1 MARSKKTSGSTAP
14 HFWNAPGVRAKAA
27 WVAASVG
34 TLALLLALGS
44 FHHADWPSKAVAVHN
59 EPAANLLGNAGAA
72 LAYWTYA
79 IFGFGTWLAVLL
91 GAAALAAMPFGFRPQ
106 HLWLRAIGAGILVLA
121 VGAIHA
127 LWFPRLGPVAGVEA
141 GLIPQWAAAELAA
154 RFSGFATSV
163 ILLCAAVVGAVVAAD
178 EVVFRIPG
186 AVMQG
191 LGFLEPVWKYDW
203 AGFFATLTGKRRS
216 STAVALAGVGANA
229 SPALRRARGSRVTVV
244 DEEDEG
250 GADNVTVVDAAEE
263 EDDED
268 VEDAAEAEDV
278 DDDSEEDED
287 EEPEAE
293 AADDEDSERDSDVQ
307 PARAAL
313 SNAELHARI
322 SRLPVRMAGA
332 AKKTAL
338 RDEDIPRT
346 VDYTGYRFPGLEM
359 LSEPVSGASDERES
373 FVRDQAARLT
383 AALREYDIEGEVI
396 DIESGPVVTR
406 YHVMLAE
413 GTRAAR
419 LQPVADDL
427 ARKLKAPNI
436 RIINNIVE
444 SGAVGIEVPNRERE
458 QVRLK
463 ELMSGPAAEGMALP
477 MFLGKNN
484 SGNPLVLDLAKQP
497 HMLIAGTTGSG
508 KSICMNTIIM
518 SWLYTKRPDELQLCL
533 VDPKMVEMAPFSGI
547 PHLMVDVVTDMA
559 KAAGI
564 LEWAVRHMEE
574 RYELL
579 KSARVKDISQYN
591 QLGEDEIRARVR
603 PQSDAEWARIPKKL
617 SYKVFVIDEL
627 ADLMMQ
633 HREVEQ
639 SIVRIAQ
646 KARAVGMHLVL
657 ATQRPQANV
666 VTGLIKSNM
675 PCRITFRVASVMD
688 SRIVLEQKGG
698 ELLLGKGDMLV
709 LENGRNEPVRAQGTM
724 VDNREIEAVTGHLA
738 TVAPQNF
745 ERTLVAI
752 KGPGG
757 SCEAEGEQENGGL
770 AAASSDPLFDRAVE
784 IIIDSNRGS
793 VSLLQRKMSIGY
805 GRASRLVDLMA
816 EAGIVGPARGASPR
830 EVLLT
835 MEEWM
840 RMKEMRGE
848 ERELTDDEREL
859 AAKVDQ
865 ESDAFQDAFHG
876 EEEEA

>member
-186 AVMQG
+186 AVIQG

-244 DEEDEG
+244 DEEDED

-263 EDDED
+263 AEDED
-268 VEDAAEAEDV
+268 AVDAEDV

-322 SRLPVRMAGA
+322 SKLPVRMAGA

-383 AALREYDIEGEVI
+383 AALREYD
-396 DIESGPVVTR
+396 
-406 YHVMLAE
+406 
-413 GTRAAR
+413 
-419 LQPVADDL
+419 
-427 ARKLKAPNI
+427 
-436 RIINNIVE
+436 
-444 SGAVGIEVPNRERE
+444 
-458 QVRLK
+458 
-463 ELMSGPAAEGMALP
+463 
-477 MFLGKNN
+477 
-484 SGNPLVLDLAKQP
+484 
-497 HMLIAGTTGSG
+497 
-508 KSICMNTIIM
+508 
-518 SWLYTKRPDELQLCL
+518 
-533 VDPKMVEMAPFSGI
+533 
-547 PHLMVDVVTDMA
+547 
-559 KAAGI
+559 
-564 LEWAVRHMEE
+564 
-574 RYELL
+574 
-579 KSARVKDISQYN
+579 
-591 QLGEDEIRARVR
+591 
-603 PQSDAEWARIPKKL
+603 
-617 SYKVFVIDEL
+617 
-627 ADLMMQ
+627 
-633 HREVEQ
+633 
-639 SIVRIAQ
+639 
-646 KARAVGMHLVL
+646 
-657 ATQRPQANV
+657 
-666 VTGLIKSNM
+666 
-675 PCRITFRVASVMD
+675 
-688 SRIVLEQKGG
+688 
-698 ELLLGKGDMLV
+698 
-709 LENGRNEPVRAQGTM
+709 
-724 VDNREIEAVTGHLA
+724 
-738 TVAPQNF
+738 
-745 ERTLVAI
+745 
-752 KGPGG
+752 
-757 SCEAEGEQENGGL
+757 
-770 AAASSDPLFDRAVE
+770 
-784 IIIDSNRGS
+784 
-793 VSLLQRKMSIGY
+793 
-805 GRASRLVDLMA
+805 
-816 EAGIVGPARGASPR
+816 
-830 EVLLT
+830 
-835 MEEWM
+835 
-840 RMKEMRGE
+840 
-848 ERELTDDEREL
+848 
-859 AAKVDQ
+859 
-865 ESDAFQDAFHG
+865 
-876 EEEEA
+876 

>member
-79 IFGFGTWLAVLL
+79 ILGFGTWLAVLL

-106 HLWLRAIGAGILVLA
+106 HLWLRTVGAGILVLS

-141 GLIPQWAAAELAA
+141 GLIPQWISAELAA
-154 RFSGFATSV
+154 RFSGFATSL
-163 ILLCAAVVGAVVAAD
+163 ILLCAAVVGAIVAAD

-203 AGFFATLTGKRRS
+203 ANFFAMLTGKRRS
-216 STAVALAGVGANA
+216 STAVALAGVGANP

-244 DEEDEG
+244 DEEVED
-250 GADNVTVVDAAEE
+250 GADNVTVVDEDEVEEDEEAEE
-263 EDDED
+263 LEDSADA
-268 VEDAAEAEDV
+268 EDA
-278 DDDSEEDED
+278 DDDTEED

-293 AADDEDSERDSDVQ
+293 AAEDEEDEEDQ

-313 SNAELHARI
+313 SNAELQARI
-322 SRLPVRMAGA
+322 SRLPVRMASTP
-332 AKKTAL
+332 KKAML

-346 VDYTGYRFPGLEM
+346 VDYTGYSFPELD
-359 LSEPVSGASDERES
+359 LLAEPVANVSEERET
-373 FVRDQAARLT
+373 FVREQAGRLT
-383 AALREYDIEGEVI
+383 AALREYDISGEVI
-396 DIESGPVVTR
+396 EIESGPVVTL
-406 YHVMLAE
+406 YHVNLAE

-436 RIINNIVE
+436 RIISNIVG

-477 MFLGKNN
+477 MFLGKDNA
-484 SGNPLVLDLAKQP
+484 GDPLVLDLAKQP

-508 KSICMNTIIM
+508 KSVCMNAIIM
-518 SWLYTKRPDELQLCL
+518 SWLYTKRPDELKLCL
-533 VDPKMVEMAPFSGI
+533 VDPKMVEMAQFSDI
-547 PHLMVDVVTDMA
+547 PHLMAPVVTDMA
-559 KAAGI
+559 KAAGY
-564 LEWAVRHMEE
+564 LEWAVRQMEE

-579 KSARVKDISQYN
+579 KSARVQNIRQYN
-591 QLGEDEIRARVR
+591 DLGEDDLRSRISPASDADWARV
-603 PQSDAEWARIPKKL
+603 PKRL
-617 SYKVFVIDEL
+617 PYMVFVIDEL

-675 PCRITFRVASVMD
+675 PCRITFRVASAMD
-688 SRIVLEQKGG
+688 SRIVLDQKGG
-698 ELLLGKGDMLV
+698 EVLLGQGDMLV
-709 LENGRNEPVRAQGTM
+709 LENGSNSPDRAQGTF
-724 VDNREIEAVTGHLA
+724 VDGGETDRVTAHLR
-738 TVAPQNF
+738 TVATPNF

-757 SCEAEGEQENGGL
+757 SCEAEGEQEGGGL

-784 IIIDSNRGS
+784 IIVDSNRGS

-840 RMKEMRGE
+840 RMKELRGE

-865 ESDAFQDAFHG
+865 EGDAFQDAFHG
-876 EEEEA
+876 EEGKN